1 MIPTMEILE
10 KISKNS
16 KKNKDEIFT
25 KLYRYMLRPDIYYI
39 AYQKLYKNKGAGT
52 KGVDNDTADGFSEEI
67 IQKIIKSLK
76 DETYQP
82 KPVRRTYVSKTNGKV
97 RPLGIPTF
105 TDKLIQEVLR
115 MILESIYE
123 PIFLNESHGFRPNRS
138 CHTALRQIK
147 YGFVAVRWFIEGDIK
162 GCFDNINHA
171 ALTKLINKKI
181 KDARLLKL
189 IYKFLKAGY
198 LEDWKYNKTYSG
210 TPQGGIISPILANI
224 YLHELDLLIEKKAK
238 EFNKPSEHYRT
249 DEYMKKQSEIASIR
263 YYLEKA
269 EGEERKRLIKDMKK
283 CKLELLKTPMKLQT
297 DKKIRYIRYADDF
310 LIGVNGSKEDC
321 EKIKKELTLFL
332 RENLK
337 LELSQEKTLI
347 THSSKEVRFL
357 GYNVKI
363 RRNQEIFKVKGPTKN
378 YTKRKLNNMV
388 ELGIPLDEKIMKFLF
403 EKGIIK
409 QKDGKISSKRRQN
422 FITLSDLEIVSAF
435 NAEIRGI
442 CNYYNLAVNF
452 HKLSYFAYLMEYS
465 CLKTLAS
472 KHDTSVAKIRKK
484 YQIGS
489 GGWAIPYDIKSGKKF
504 LYFIRYQDCKETKN
518 PEDLVQNK
526 AIQHQTAR
534 SSLENRLK
542 SKICELCGNENAD
555 FYEIH
560 HINKLKNLKG
570 KSLWERTMLAK
581 KRKTLVLCRD
591 CHKNIHR

>member
-1 MIPTMEILE
+1 
-10 KISKNS
+10 
-16 KKNKDEIFT
+16 
-25 KLYRYMLRPDIYYI
+25 
-39 AYQKLYKNKGAGT
+39 
-52 KGVDNDTADGFSEEI
+52 
-67 IQKIIKSLK
+67 
-76 DETYQP
+76 
-82 KPVRRTYVSKTNGKV
+82 
-97 RPLGIPTF
+97 
-105 TDKLIQEVLR
+105 
-115 MILESIYE
+115 
-123 PIFLNESHGFRPNRS
+123 
-138 CHTALRQIK
+138 
-147 YGFVAVRWFIEGDIK
+147 
-162 GCFDNINHA
+162 
-171 ALTKLINKKI
+171 
-181 KDARLLKL
+181 
-189 IYKFLKAGY
+189 
-198 LEDWKYNKTYSG
+198 
-210 TPQGGIISPILANI
+210 
-224 YLHELDLLIEKKAK
+224 
-238 EFNKPSEHYRT
+238 
-249 DEYMKKQSEIASIR
+249 MKKQSEIASIR

-269 EGEERKRLIKDMKK
+269 EGEEREGLIKAMKK

-310 LIGVNGSKEDC
+310 LIVVNGSKEDC

-337 LELSQEKTLI
+337 LEPSQEKTLI
-347 THSSKEVRFL
+347 THSGKEVRFL

-388 ELGIPLDEKIMKFLF
+388 ELSIPLDEKIMKFLF
-403 EKGIIK
+403 EKGVIK

-465 CLKTLAS
+465 CLKSLAS

-484 YQIGS
+484 YQMGIGR
-489 GGWAIPYDIKSGKKF
+489 WAVPYDTKSGKKF
-504 LYFIRYQDCKETKN
+504 LYFIRYQDCKEIKT
-518 PEDLVQNK
+518 PEDLIQNK
-526 AIQHQTAR
+526 AIQHQVAR

-542 SKICELCGNENAD
+542 AKICELCGNEKAD

-570 KSLWERTMLAK
+570 KRLWERTMLAK

-591 CHKNIHR
+591 CHKNIHK